1 MLKLLK
7 EPDVWLSLTV
17 TMLSIYLAWW
27 WRFDIDADS
36 IAAVGKIVV
45 FLGPDIVS
53 TAWAAVAIL
62 LLTGL
67 SLPPMQK
74 LTTRVGVA
82 LAAGLCVLV
91 STSLWGSPDPLAG
104 RHTAVNLALAAT
116 IVIAQYKISPRV
128 VEPDQTEGG

>member
-7 EPDVWLSLTV
+7 EPDAWLSLTV
-17 TMLSIYLAWW
+17 ATLSIYLAWW
-27 WRFDIDADS
+27 WRSDADADS
-36 IAAVGKIVV
+36 VDAAGKIVV
-45 FLGPDIVS
+45 FLGSHTIS

-62 LLTGL
+62 LLAGL
-67 SLPPMQK
+67 SFPPTQK

-104 RHTAVNLALAAT
+104 RHVAFNLALAAI

-128 VEPDQTEGG
+128 VEPDQTGGD